1 MGSGNSQQI
10 EEAAAA
16 WLARR
21 DSGDWSDAEQA
32 AFGLW
37 VEQSTAHRVAFVRL
51 ESAWHQ
57 AQRLKALAAGATPG
71 TVPPLGEWR
80 QSPFFERQVAN
91 GSTDATDET
100 AAANF
105 SVDAGPA
112 RSSTT
117 DIKPVDVPISRSTNL
132 IPLGTLAEVKHGS
145 SRAWSRAIAASFL
158 LTIALA
164 SGWYLWPHGPIYR
177 TDVGG
182 LASVPLPDGSKV
194 TLNTASEIRV
204 ALTETVRRVSLDR
217 GEAFFEVAKDS
228 TRPFVVTVGN
238 KRVIAVGTKFSVRRS
253 GDDIRVAVTE
263 GKVRVESDSVSP
275 LRSPVP
281 MRGTEQDGSGEV
293 FLTSGAVASAGDD
306 GIVIL
311 ERPLAAM
318 EDDLSWRRGYLTFHD
333 SSLANVV
340 AEFNRYNRHKMT
352 IDDPDLAA
360 IRISGT
366 FRAVNY
372 EAFVRILVNGFSI
385 HATSTE
391 DTTTLEK

>member
-1 MGSGNSQQI
+1 MSLGRSGRRAVGSSCGALPRLLILWRRSAAKWCGCDGSRNFPKGKWRGGWASQKGLWRVTSREAFAYSPTMCMAPSRASEHKSEFRSTRSNQVMGSGNSQQI

-132 IPLGTLAEVKHGS
+132 IPLAT
-145 SRAWSRAIAASFL
+145 R
-158 LTIALA
+158 
-164 SGWYLWPHGPIYR
+164 P
-177 TDVGG
+177 D
-182 LASVPLPDGSKV
+182 LPDGRRWSR
-194 TLNTASEIRV
+194 IRS
-204 ALTETVRRVSLDR
+204 A
-217 GEAFFEVAKDS
+217 
-228 TRPFVVTVGN
+228 TRW
-238 KRVIAVGTKFSVRRS
+238 
-253 GDDIRVAVTE
+253 
-263 GKVRVESDSVSP
+263 VESD
-275 LRSPVP
+275 
-281 MRGTEQDGSGEV
+281 
-293 FLTSGAVASAGDD
+293 
-306 GIVIL
+306 
-311 ERPLAAM
+311 
-318 EDDLSWRRGYLTFHD
+318 
-333 SSLANVV
+333 
-340 AEFNRYNRHKMT
+340 AEHCQRNPCGPNRDCAPCVT
-352 IDDPDLAA
+352 
-360 IRISGT
+360 
-366 FRAVNY
+366 
-372 EAFVRILVNGFSI
+372 
-385 HATSTE
+385 
-391 DTTTLEK
+391 